1 MNTIEIIAAVK
12 DMQKRSDKMRC
23 QGKTIVFVP
32 TMGFLHEGHLSLIQE
47 GHKHGDDLVV
57 SIFVNPTQFGP
68 GEDLESYPRNLQR
81 DLELLQ
87 EQGVNAVFTPD
98 TEEIY
103 GKKFQTYVALEKLP
117 NYLCGATRPI
127 HFRGVATV
135 VTKLFNIVKPHVAV
149 FGQKDYQQL
158 VVIRQIVRD
167 LDFGIDIIGAPTV
180 REPDGLAMSSRNNYL
195 TAQQRISALCLYK
208 SLHKA
213 KELINSGI
221 RDAAKIIDAAT
232 ELIESYPET
241 DIDYIAICDPET
253 LVDIKAIDRPV
264 VMALAVKVG
273 KARLIDNM
281 ILNQ

>member
-1 MNTIEIIAAVK
+1 MEIITTTKMMRA
-12 DMQKRSDKMRC
+12 RSDRMRR
-23 QGKTIVFVP
+23 QFKTIVFIP

-47 GHKHGDDLVV
+47 GRKYGDDMVV
-57 SIFVNPTQFGP
+57 SIFINPTQFGP
-68 GEDLESYPRNLQR
+68 GEDLESYPKNLER

-87 EQGVNAVFTPD
+87 KQGVNAVFTPD
-98 TEEIY
+98 AKEIY
-103 GKKFQTYVALEKLP
+103 GKQFQTYVTLENLP
-117 NYLCGATRPI
+117 NYLCGASRPI

-135 VTKLFNIVKPHVAV
+135 VAKLFNTVKPHVAV
-149 FGQKDYQQL
+149 FGMKDYQQL
-158 VVIRQIVRD
+158 VVIRQMVRD
-167 LDFGIDIIGAPTV
+167 LDFGIEIIGVSTV

-195 TAQQRISALCLYK
+195 TAEQRISALCLYK

-213 KELINSGI
+213 KALINSGI
-221 RDAAKIIDAAT
+221 RDAATIIDAAT
-232 ELIESYPET
+232 ELIQSYPET

-281 ILNQ
+281 MLNQ